1 MGDINIDL
9 HDKKAT
15 GFKELKELMD
25 TFGLKNII
33 KDKTRFFRE
42 NESSIDCKLKQF

>member
-25 TFGLKNII
+25 TFGLKILLRTKHAFLEKMN
-33 KDKTRFFRE
+33 
-42 NESSIDCKLKQF
+42 LL